1 MLRNHARQVPQA
13 SAGAI
18 KPMSGAIVHRHS
30 KCPFLPYDP
39 REASH
44 RGTRAIRAADQ
55 DVPARVWLSS
65 PPLWAVARRA
75 LLVDF
80 QDSTAIRRLPWGD
93 CSSAGADVQVS
104 ALIRPLT
111 VADRP
116 FVERRRRTV
125 ATKFNECE
133 LSTRCCRSSHFCC
146 TSGFPRKSVVRYG
159 HSRKVICHSLRSG
172 PASISR

>member
-13 SAGAI
+13 SVGAI

-65 PPLWAVARRA
+65 PPLRAVARRA

-93 CSSAGADVQVS
+93 CSSAGAAIRMSTQACPLTASQRSFDNGNRERPQWHQRMRTFDPHLPLEL
-104 ALIRPLT
+104 ALAQRPLPKYNRRSPFT
-111 VADRP
+111 VA
-116 FVERRRRTV
+116 
-125 ATKFNECE
+125 
-133 LSTRCCRSSHFCC
+133 
-146 TSGFPRKSVVRYG
+146 
-159 HSRKVICHSLRSG
+159 G
-172 PASISR
+172 PQ